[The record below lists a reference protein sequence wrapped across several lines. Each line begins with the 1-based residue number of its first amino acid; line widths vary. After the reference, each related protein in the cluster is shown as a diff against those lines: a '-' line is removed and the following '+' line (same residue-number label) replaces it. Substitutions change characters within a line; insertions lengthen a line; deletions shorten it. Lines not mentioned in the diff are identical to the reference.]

1 LVNVLNH
8 LHGREVIEIRFHGRG
23 GQGAVTAANILVVVA
38 YKNGLWGQAFPF
50 FGAERRGAPVLAFA
64 RISRRRVRRRSMIRT
79 PDVVVVLDDKLPM
92 MTDVLKGLKRGGSI
106 LINTEDSRWI
116 ERLGINNAEFHV
128 YIVNATKIALELG
141 LKLAGWPLVNTAMVG
156 ALAKILGFP
165 LNTVEESIVDYL
177 GYAQGKKNLLAAK
190 RAYEEVIRIE

>member
-1 LVNVLNH
+1 MVNVLNH